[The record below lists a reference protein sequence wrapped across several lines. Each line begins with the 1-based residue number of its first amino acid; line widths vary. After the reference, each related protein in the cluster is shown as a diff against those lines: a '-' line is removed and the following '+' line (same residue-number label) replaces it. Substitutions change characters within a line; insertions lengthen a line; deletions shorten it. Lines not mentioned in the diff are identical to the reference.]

1 MVCLIFHTAIII
13 NRKQDIINR
22 KNQRVTIKLNFGNL
36 SIFFKKENVHTCQ
49 DPASPCSFLFP
60 FKRRLQILIL
70 WSKWVNRSSSGTWG
84 PLLPSNYQSTNLPV
98 RIMFVKDNFITIFL
112 QIFVSKKW
120 GFTKWDREE
129 YLERR
134 RNGSI
139 KPDGTN
145 VQYFPDKGTL
155 KAWKWRE
162 SRQLQGM

>member
-1 MVCLIFHTAIII
+1 MFLRDSFII
-13 NRKQDIINR
+13 
-22 KNQRVTIKLNFGNL
+22 
-36 SIFFKKENVHTCQ
+36 
-49 DPASPCSFLFP
+49 
-60 FKRRLQILIL
+60 
-70 WSKWVNRSSSGTWG
+70 
-84 PLLPSNYQSTNLPV
+84 
-98 RIMFVKDNFITIFL
+98 IFL

-162 SRQLQGM
+162 SR